1 MEKLAHLLTG
11 YIIRKGMADESQSE
25 TYEYG
30 FLIAL
35 EALLSI
41 IISAAI
47 AIQMDM
53 ILECILFFVIFIPIR
68 VYAGGLH
75 FNKYLLCLICSVL
88 TLLMV
93 LSIVKYTELDGGY
106 SMIIS
111 GIMLMMIINL
121 SPVDNVNRD
130 VDETEQSYFKKKLTV
145 FVVLDAASVVILY
158 LCSVK
163 EILFLIALTLSLI
176 VFTMML
182 GKVKYRVEKNVN
194 ESNKTI

>member
-25 TYEYG
+25 TYDYG

-41 IISAAI
+41 VISAVI
-47 AIQMDM
+47 AIQMGM
-53 ILECILFFVIFIPIR
+53 ILECILFFVVFIPIR

-93 LSIVKYTELDGGY
+93 LAIVKYTDLDGGY

-111 GIMLMMIINL
+111 GIMLMLIIKL

-145 FVVLDAASVVILY
+145 FIVLDAAGVVILY
-158 LCSVK
+158 LCSMEK
-163 EILFLIALTLSLI
+163 LLFLFALTLSLI
-176 VFTMML
+176 VVTMIL
-182 GKVKYRVEKNVN
+182 GKAKYRVEKNVDQ
-194 ESNKTI
+194 SN